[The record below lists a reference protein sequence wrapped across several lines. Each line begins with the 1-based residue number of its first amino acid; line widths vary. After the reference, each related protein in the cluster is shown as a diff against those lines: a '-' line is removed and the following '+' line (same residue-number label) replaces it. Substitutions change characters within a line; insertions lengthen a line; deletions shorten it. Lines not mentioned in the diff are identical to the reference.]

1 MSYSIAGR
9 SKSSFFF
16 PLNPHSFK
24 LCLYLGVYRLYRAAL
39 LTLDLNYQPLNW
51 RRKWQPAPVFLPGE
65 SRDGGAWWAVVSGV
79 AQSWTRLKQ
88 LSSSSSSSSPLYIY
102 VPQLLYPFICQYTS
116 RLPPCSH
123 YFKQCCIE
131 HLGTCVFFSF
141 YFLWV
146 YA

>member
-79 AQSWTRLKQ
+79 AQSWTRLKR
-88 LSSSSSSSSPLYIY
+88 LSSRSSINLWTSFVCEKNKHILFELLLLFSACGPTSSQMVCNI
-102 VPQLLYPFICQYTS
+102 I
-116 RLPPCSH
+116 
-123 YFKQCCIE
+123 I
-131 HLGTCVFFSF
+131 
-141 YFLWV
+141 
-146 YA
+146 